1 MRRGPDAGTPSQ
13 LAAAAAAAVAEG
25 ADTVAIC
32 TDAEAT
38 PQGLADLFA
47 VCRGVPQPVV
57 ARDWYLHPIQ
67 VWLQAPC
74 LLMWPPHPKDGKCE
88 AEFVRRADIWVGVS
102 TDRNRKSS
110 PTVMM
115 QASIT
120 KGAACER
127 R

>member
-1 MRRGPDAGTPSQ
+1 MATPSQ
-13 LAAAAAAAVAEG
+13 LAAAAAAAVAAG

-67 VWLQAPC
+67 VFPHVPC
-74 LLMWPPHPKDGKCE
+74 LLMCPHIRQDTSRK
-88 AEFVRRADIWVGVS
+88 ADS
-102 TDRNRKSS
+102 TKQTLFAHFMFGSES
-110 PTVMM
+110 LSTQP
-115 QASIT
+115 
-120 KGAACER
+120 
-127 R
+127 